1 MSLAPFAWPGG
12 KRALTK
18 TLLSLIPKHT
28 IYAELFAGSAK
39 LLFAKV
45 PSKAEVLNDLNGDV
59 TNFYRVAKY
68 RAAELAER
76 MSLDCIHA
84 GRFRELRAAK
94 PECEVD
100 RALRFLYLTRYSFG
114 AKGEHFAQG
123 NALSPKCK
131 PLSVIRDVLAATAE
145 RLATVRIE
153 QQDFAFILKRYDS
166 AGTFFYLDPPYVDYG
181 ANGRYE
187 PLDESRREEMF
198 ALLARLK
205 GKFLLSFDDHPEIR
219 RRAKQHGFRLRE
231 EQVQYSLA
239 AHAGSRKK
247 AGELLVANYSIAV

>member
-18 TLLSLIPKHT
+18 TLLTLIPKHT

-39 LLFAKV
+39 LLFAKE
-45 PSKAEVLNDLNGDV
+45 PSKAEVLNDLSGDV
-59 TNFYRVAKY
+59 TNFFRVCKH
-68 RAAELAER
+68 RTAELAER
-76 MSLDCIHA
+76 LAAECIHA
-84 GRFRELRAAK
+84 GRFRDLRTEK
-94 PECEVD
+94 PECELE
-100 RALRFLYLTRYSFG
+100 RALRFYYLTRYSFG
-114 AKGEHFAQG
+114 AKGEHFAMG
-123 NALSPKCK
+123 NATSPKCR
-131 PLSVIRDVLAATAE
+131 PLDQVRELLTATAA

-166 AGTFFYLDPPYVDYG
+166 AGTFFYLDPPYVEYG

-198 ALLARLK
+198 ALLAKLK

-219 RRAKQHGFRLRE
+219 RRAKQHGFEARE
-231 EQVQYSLA
+231 EQVRYSLA
-239 AHAGSRKK
+239 ANAGSRSKVT
-247 AGELLVANYSIAV
+247 ELLVANYALS